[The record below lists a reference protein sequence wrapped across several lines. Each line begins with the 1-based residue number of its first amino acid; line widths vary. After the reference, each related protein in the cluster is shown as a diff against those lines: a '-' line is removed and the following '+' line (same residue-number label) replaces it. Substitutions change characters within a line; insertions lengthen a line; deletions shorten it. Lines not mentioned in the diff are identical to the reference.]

1 MAEGPLSHLKS
12 LDGVDVE
19 AFLSSSKPAA
29 ALDLLAEASVAAALG
44 RRERTRLATIPGLAV
59 IVEVPGATWITPIA
73 GAIERLA
80 RAAKVVQVSA
90 TIGKRSVG
98 DRFDEERA
106 VKSLAGGRTVVAVT
120 SAPDQLPTSFLATAD
135 IRVIVEVP
143 KVDVVR
149 GVISDVCDGSARSL
163 RARDVVG
170 LGLHDL
176 AAAIRP
182 GTARAAIERLRR
194 ASAHKSLVTLRFPDA
209 PLVADLV
216 GYGEAKAWAIQAVED
231 FARQRSGA
239 AVRLTGAILA
249 GPPGTGKTTLA
260 QSIAR
265 SAGVSLIV
273 SNVAAWF
280 STSRG
285 DLDGVIKAMQAAFQA
300 ATETAPCI
308 LFLDELD
315 ALPSRTRLSPRGAD
329 WWTPVITGCLLE
341 VDRLR
346 ASGRAVLLMGATNH
360 AGHIEPAL
368 CRPGRFDQVI
378 EIAIPEG
385 DDLAGI
391 FRQHLRGDLTDAD
404 IALIVRLVRRATGA
418 QVVGWIGTARRTA
431 RDAGRALGRDDLLAA
446 AIPPDLRSDAELRR
460 VALHEAGHTV
470 VALALG
476 AAVRQTSIVPAAEAG
491 GMTAVG
497 EPSGDTR
504 SDLDTRVAIALG
516 GRAADEVLGAGPG
529 AGAVADLAAATRMA
543 AMARAS
549 FGLAGGLLHHDPD
562 LLAHRLAMD
571 RTFAQ
576 DVETDLRAALTRA
589 RSIIEERR
597 DLVEVIAG
605 ELVRRRVLDSEDLIA
620 VMKRRKR
627 QSPPRPERSTHETHD
642 GPVVNRDHSAVRR
655 SRSPTG

>member
-1 MAEGPLSHLKS
+1 MVDDPL
-12 LDGVDVE
+12 D
-19 AFLSSSKPAA
+19 FLEPIAKATSRRALEPGS
-29 ALDLLAEASVAAALG
+29 ALDLLAEASVTTALG
-44 RRERTRLATIPGLAV
+44 RRERTRLATATGLAV
-59 IVEVPGATWITPIA
+59 IVEVPGATWITAIA

-80 RAAKVVQVSA
+80 PAAKVVQVSA

-106 VKSLAGGRTVVAVT
+106 VKSLAEGRTVVAVT

-135 IRVIVEVP
+135 IRVTVEVP

-194 ASAHKSLVTLRFPDA
+194 ASTHKSLVTLRFPDA

-216 GYGEAKAWAIQAVED
+216 GYGEAKAWAIQAVAD

-249 GPPGTGKTTLA
+249 GPPGTGKTMLA

-265 SAGVSLIV
+265 SAGVSLIA

-360 AGHIEPAL
+360 ANHIEPAL

-378 EIAIPEG
+378 EIVIPEG
-385 DDLAGI
+385 DDLIAI

-404 IALIVRLVRRATGA
+404 VALVVRLVRRATGA
-418 QVVGWIGTARRTA
+418 QVVGWIETARRTA
-431 RDAGRALGRDDLLAA
+431 REAGRALGRDDLLAA
-446 AIPPDLRSDAELRR
+446 AIPPDLRPDAELRR

-476 AAVRQTSIVPAAEAG
+476 AVVRQTSIVPVAEAA

-504 SDLDTRVAIALG
+504 PDLDTRVAIALG
-516 GRAADEVLGAGPG
+516 GRAADEVLGVGPG

-549 FGLAGGLLHHDPD
+549 FGLAGALLHHDPD

-571 RTFAQ
+571 RSFAQ
-576 DVETDLRAALTRA
+576 DVEGDLRAALTKA

-597 DLVEVIAG
+597 DLVEEIAG
-605 ELVRRRVLDSEDLIA
+605 ELIRRKVLDAEDLIDL
-620 VMKRRKR
+620 MKARRAKEVPGGSKPKR
-627 QSPPRPERSTHETHD
+627 GEGEGPAIGSATSSRRPKRPIA
-642 GPVVNRDHSAVRR
+642 G
-655 SRSPTG
+655 